1 MSNKQ
6 VKEKG
11 SKRKRYVLTETTPF
25 IITEAYNMARTNLTF
40 ALSTSDK
47 NIVVVTSCNPAEG
60 KSTNC
65 ANFAI
70 TLANA
75 GSKVLLIDSDL
86 RKPTMHKLLK
96 LGNNKGL
103 SSIISGQCSINDA
116 RNIDVRPNLDVI
128 TAGPIPPNP
137 SELLSSQI
145 MVTCLELL
153 SKKYDYICI
162 DTPPVNV
169 VSDALLYNNLSAGI
183 IFIVRENSTHHTDI
197 TSALEKIKITNGK
210 VLGFIK
216 TACNPEE
223 KSSNSYS
230 YKYKY
235 EYSNGSS
242 SKSVSSNSTASN
254 SSSNK

>member
-1 MSNKQ
+1 MKIKKQ
-6 VKEKG
+6 QQAAGKKA
-11 SKRKRYVLTETTPF
+11 SARKRYLLSDSTPF
-25 IITEAYNMARTNLTF
+25 IITEAYNMARTNLMF
-40 ALSTSDK
+40 SLATSDK
-47 NIVVVTSCNPAEG
+47 NIIIFTSCNPAEG

-70 TLANA
+70 TLANT

-86 RKPTMHKLLK
+86 RKPTVHKLFK
-96 LGNNKGL
+96 LENPRGL
-103 SSIISGQCSINDA
+103 SSIISGQCSINEA
-116 RNIDVRPNLDVI
+116 RNIDVRNNLDVI

-145 MVTCLELL
+145 MATCLELL

-162 DTPPVNV
+162 DTPPINV

-183 IFIVRENSTHHTDI
+183 IFVIRENSTRHTDI
-197 TSALEKIKITNGK
+197 NAALDHIRITNGK
-210 VLGFIK
+210 VLGFMK
-216 TACNPEE
+216 SVCDPEA
-223 KSSNSYS
+223 KASQGYS

-242 SKSVSSNSTASN
+242 KNNKTSK
-254 SSSNK
+254 

>member
-1 MSNKQ
+1 MNK
-6 VKEKG
+6 KNDGKI
-11 SKRKRYVLTETTPF
+11 SKRKNYVLNENTPF

-40 ALSTSDK
+40 ALATSDK
-47 NIVVVTSCNPAEG
+47 NIIIFTSCNPSEG

-86 RKPTMHKLLK
+86 RKPVSHKLFK
-96 LGNNKGL
+96 LSNTKGL
-103 SSIISGQCSINDA
+103 SSIISGQCSINEA
-116 RNIDVRPNLDVI
+116 RHIDVRNNLDII
-128 TAGPIPPNP
+128 TSGPIPPNP

-145 MVTCLELL
+145 TATCLDLL

-162 DTPPVNV
+162 DTPPINV

-183 IFIVRENSTHHTDI
+183 IFIVRENSTRHTDI
-197 TSALEKIKITNGK
+197 SVALERVKITNGK
-210 VLGFIK
+210 VLGIIK
-216 TACNPEE
+216 TACRPEE
-223 KSSNSYS
+223 KTSSHYS

-235 EYSNGSS
+235 DYSSGSS
-242 SKSVSSNSTASN
+242 SK
-254 SSSNK
+254 

>member
-1 MSNKQ
+1 MSKKNNDNT
-6 VKEKG
+6 G
-11 SKRKRYVLTETTPF
+11 KRKRYILTESTPF

-40 ALSTSDK
+40 ALATSDK
-47 NIVVVTSCNPAEG
+47 NTVVFTSCNPAEG

-65 ANFAI
+65 VNFAI

-96 LGNNKGL
+96 LTNIKGL

-145 MVTCLELL
+145 MATCLDLL

-162 DTPPVNV
+162 DTPPINV
-169 VSDALLYNNLSAGI
+169 VADALLYNNLSAGI
-183 IFIVRENSTHHTDI
+183 IFIVRENSTHHNDI
-197 TSALEKIKITNGK
+197 SSALDKVKITNGK

-216 TACNPEE
+216 TACNPEA
-223 KSSNSYS
+223 KTSKGYS

-235 EYSNGSS
+235 DYTANQKLNNQA
-242 SKSVSSNSTASN
+242 SKDNIQE
-254 SSSNK
+254 NKV

>member
-1 MSNKQ
+1 MKKNNG
-6 VKEKG
+6 KERV

-40 ALSTSDK
+40 ALATSDK
-47 NIVVVTSCNPAEG
+47 NSIVFTSCNPAEG

-65 ANFAI
+65 VNFAI

-96 LGNNKGL
+96 LANNKGL

-116 RNIDVRPNLDVI
+116 RNLDVRPNLDVI

-145 MVTCLELL
+145 MVTCLDLL

-162 DTPPVNV
+162 DTPPINV
-169 VSDALLYNNLSAGI
+169 VSDALLYNNLTAGI
-183 IFIVRENSTHHTDI
+183 IFIVKENYTHHGDI
-197 TSALEKIKITNGK
+197 TSALDKVNITNGK
-210 VLGFIK
+210 VLGIIK

-223 KSSNSYS
+223 KGSHSYS

-235 EYSNGSS
+235 EYSTPT
-242 SKSVSSNSTASN
+242 SKTDSA
-254 SSSNK
+254 SSSNNAK